1 MAKIIRL
8 GAVLFLITVVT
19 GIILGGVHTMTL
31 EPIRQAKER
40 EKMEALA
47 ATLPAAK
54 EFKAVEVSGK
64 PEYIKEV
71 NAGTDNGQ
79 LMGYNITVSSKGYGG
94 MIDMV
99 VGISSGG
106 DLMGIKILSHSETPG
121 LGARAPEPAF
131 SGQFKDKKAAAL
143 SIVKTAPSSDSEIQ
157 AISGATI
164 TSTAVTTGVNQ
175 AVDFWKNNLKDGA
188 KPVANSQTPDAIS
201 SSSRRPGK
209 VGI

>member
-8 GAVLFLITVVT
+8 GVTLFLITVIT
-19 GIILGGVHTMTL
+19 GVILGGVHTMTL

-54 EFKAVEVSGK
+54 DFKAVEISGK
-64 PEYIKEV
+64 PDFIKEI
-71 NAGTDNGQ
+71 NAGTADGK
-79 LMGYNITVSSKGYGG
+79 LMGYNVTVSSKGYGG
-94 MIDMV
+94 MIEMV
-99 VGISSGG
+99 VGISADGE
-106 DLMGIKILSHSETPG
+106 LMGIKILSHSETPG

-131 SGQFKDKKAAAL
+131 SGQFKDKKADTL
-143 SIVKTAPSSDSEIQ
+143 SIVKTAPATASEIE

-164 TSTAVTTGVNQ
+164 TSTAVVKGVNQ
-175 AVDFWKNNLKDGA
+175 AIDFWKSNLKDGVKSSA
-188 KPVANSQTPDAIS
+188 KPHRPDAVS

-209 VGI
+209 GGI